1 MGVGTLTFRAR
12 YGNVEPVDLPLGVQ
26 LRGEVEWIVEG
37 TEAEILTLL
46 SVVGG
51 LGQRVS
57 AHAAILKF
65 GNVVGTFDLAPFG
78 VICAQC
84 GKWGEDVFDSL
95 LEDLTRKMLAL
106 PFSATQAGALPHDRS
121 IADRDDVLLHAFVYA
136 RHVLLSARGDQS
148 VARALEMVLR
158 DPHRLF
164 TSDRTSV
171 QLYAARR
178 VDSRTIAR
186 IASGAEG
193 VVTATGLAASTAL
206 ARALGGRL
214 PAQVEVPRVEH
225 TFDTAENRFVLEFIL
240 QLRALIDRVER
251 IARSKATVFWR
262 NAVKDCEAMRR
273 ALGPFER
280 HDIWIDVGRMGHV
293 PIGSSVLQRRR
304 GYKDVLRHHLALR
317 AAARIPLDKETVES
331 QLLGVKDVASLYE
344 LWCYF
349 AVVDAVR
356 ELMAREPDAVESF
369 DVDVDEVDLPWGFRV
384 AWNGGPTVFYNLSF
398 SQKAPV
404 PRRSS
409 SLLLRPDIVVEVHR
423 AGICELHVFDAKLRV
438 DGVAS
443 IELDDGV
450 NEEPDPMSFKK
461 DDVAKMHAYR
471 DALAHVRSA
480 RVLYPGTISR
490 EFASQEA
497 GAGAVDVVGATPLVP
512 GAQPT
517 ELLAALKRILPV
529 AVYSSSSTPGSAYG
543 SSSG

>member
-1 MGVGTLTFRAR
+1 MAVGTLAFRAR
-12 YGNVEPVDLPLGVQ
+12 YGNVDAVDLPSGVQ

-37 TEAEILTLL
+37 TEAEIVALL

-51 LGQRVS
+51 IGQRVS
-57 AHAAILKF
+57 AHAAMLKF
-65 GNVVGTFDLAPFG
+65 GNVVGTFDLAPLG
-78 VICAQC
+78 VICVHC
-84 GKWGEDVFDSL
+84 GKWGEDVFDAL

-121 IADRDDVLLHAFVYA
+121 IADRDDVLLHAFIYA
-136 RHVLLSARGDQS
+136 RHVLLAARGDQS
-148 VARALEMVLR
+148 APRALEMVLR

-171 QLYAARR
+171 QLHAARR
-178 VDSRTIAR
+178 VDSRTISR
-186 IASGAEG
+186 IASGADG
-193 VVTATGLAASTAL
+193 VVTATGFAASTAL
-206 ARALGGRL
+206 ARSLGGRL
-214 PAQVEVPRVEH
+214 PAHVDVPRVEH

-240 QLRALIDRVER
+240 QLRTIVDRVER
-251 IARSKATVFWR
+251 IARSKATAFWR
-262 NAVKDCEAMRR
+262 NAVKDCAAMRR
-273 ALGPFER
+273 VLGPFEQ
-280 HDIWIDVGRMGHV
+280 HDMWIGVGRMRHV

-317 AAARIPLDKETVES
+317 AAARIPLDEDTVES
-331 QLLGVKDVASLYE
+331 HLLGVKDVASLYE

-349 AVVDAVR
+349 AVVDAMR
-356 ELMAREPDAVESF
+356 ELIGREPDAVESF
-369 DVDVDEVDLPWGFRV
+369 DVDIDEVDLPWGFRV
-384 AWNGGPTVFYNLSF
+384 SWSNGPTVFYNLSF
-398 SQKAPV
+398 SQKAAQ

-423 AGICELHVFDAKLRV
+423 DGICELHVFDAKLRV

-443 IELDDGV
+443 IELEDGD
-450 NEEPDPMSFKK
+450 EAELDPLSFKK

-480 RVLYPGTISR
+480 RVLYPGTVSR
-490 EFASQEA
+490 EFASQEP

-512 GAQPT
+512 GAQPS
-517 ELLAALKRILPV
+517 ELLAALKHILPTTI
-529 AVYSSSSTPGSAYG
+529 YSSSSTPGSAYG